1 MKFRDDGGDP
11 MHMVTETNTMSRE
24 AAESAFRLL
33 AAIARRKK
41 KTKQDKPA

>member
-1 MKFRDDGGDP
+1 MKHR
-11 MHMVTETNTMSRE
+11 VVETNTMSRE

-41 KTKQDKPA
+41 REKQDKPA

>member
-1 MKFRDDGGDP
+1 MKHR
-11 MHMVTETNTMSRE
+11 VVETNTLSRE

-41 KTKQDKPA
+41 TKQDKPA